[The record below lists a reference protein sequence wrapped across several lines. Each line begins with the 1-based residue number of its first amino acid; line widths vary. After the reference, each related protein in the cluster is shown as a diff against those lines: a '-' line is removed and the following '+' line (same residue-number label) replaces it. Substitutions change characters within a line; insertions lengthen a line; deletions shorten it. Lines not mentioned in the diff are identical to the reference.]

1 MDHLS
6 KKIEHEPICFESKIV
21 NRPRTDTSSQSNLKR
36 KRKRK
41 ERRRVVKFHLP
52 LLAANV
58 GRVSSSRRHTT
69 TKIAAILGT
78 MLETVSLLPLTSTN
92 TFCCNLANPVT
103 QARSAYD
110 PHPQRTDTP
119 TESLAS
125 SDSSYELSRSSCHS
139 RNGPHRRSSAHARPL
154 RSESDLS
161 VRTGEISIRRKRSP
175 DDPSGRPSIETD
187 QRPIAHDVPHHDGTP
202 HFRSTTRFSTRLKSG
217 FCKRSRLCSAS

>member
-1 MDHLS
+1 MDRYWSLYCKS
-6 KKIEHEPICFESKIV
+6 YFESV
-21 NRPRTDTSSQSNLKR
+21 EFG
-36 KRKRK
+36 KRK
-41 ERRRVVKFHLP
+41 EEKRTTQEIHSP

-69 TKIAAILGT
+69 TKIAVILGT
-78 MLETVSLLPLTSTN
+78 TLETISLLPLTSTN
-92 TFCCNLANPVT
+92 TFRCNLANPVT

-125 SDSSYELSRSSCHS
+125 SDSSYELSRPSCHS
-139 RNGPHRRSSAHARPL
+139 RNRPHRRWSAHARPL
-154 RSESDLS
+154 RSESDSS

-175 DDPSGRPSIETD
+175 DGPSGRPSIETD
-187 QRPIAHDVPHHDGTP
+187 DQRPIAHDVSHHT
-202 HFRSTTRFSTRLKSG
+202 FRSTTRKFKSR